1 MTSTMCRESRT
12 VPDTILAPRPI
23 PWSLMA
29 FSQVMP
35 LLDPKNLRLGRANAA
50 GTGTTNRIPSTAAT
64 RPPPHACA
72 RRRPAWRATSGA
84 FAAARVS
91 GRT

>member
-1 MTSTMCRESRT
+1 M
-12 VPDTILAPRPI
+12 PR
-23 PWSLMA
+23 SFMA

-35 LLDPKNLRLGRANAA
+35 RLDPKYLRLGRANAA

-72 RRRPAWRATSGA
+72 SGSPACLSTSGA
-84 FAAARVS
+84 FAKLSVS
-91 GRT
+91 GRK

>member
-1 MTSTMCRESRT
+1 
-12 VPDTILAPRPI
+12 
-23 PWSLMA
+23 MA

-35 LLDPKNLRLGRANAA
+35 LLDRKNFLLGRANAA

-72 RRRPAWRATSGA
+72 SGRSAWRATSGA
-84 FAAARVS
+84 SAPARVS